1 MTSARHDERTPAPG
15 PRPDAGGWRVPPVTA
30 TLFLVT
36 GPVTAARFAFPGVL
50 AAPPLLVP
58 SPGRQAPVTVPA
70 VVALGSPAERI
81 FGAKS
86 VLALHLVPAAI
97 GEAPATSGSRTAPAT
112 PSPCSAWPE
121 RSRTTPSA
129 TSTACPPSRA
139 R

>member
-1 MTSARHDERTPAPG
+1 MTGTRHDERTPAPE
-15 PRPDAGGWRVPPVTA
+15 PRPGTRGRRVPPVTA

-36 GPVTAARFAFPGVL
+36 GAATAARFAFPGVL

-58 SPGRQAPVTVPA
+58 SPGRQALVTAPA
-70 VVALGSPAERI
+70 AVALGIPAERTS
-81 FGAKS
+81 GAKG
-86 VLALHLVPAAI
+86 VLALYLVPAAI
-97 GEAPATSGSRTAPAT
+97 GEAPATSGNRTAPAT
-112 PSPCSAWPE
+112 PSPCSSWPE